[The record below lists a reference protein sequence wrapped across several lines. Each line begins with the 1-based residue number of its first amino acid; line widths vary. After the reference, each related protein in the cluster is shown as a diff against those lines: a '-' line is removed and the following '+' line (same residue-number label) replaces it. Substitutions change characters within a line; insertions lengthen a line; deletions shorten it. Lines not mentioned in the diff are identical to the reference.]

1 MSVLYVLCG
10 VVMAGNCVW
19 LIIFIINSITLR
31 LVGSKISFSG
41 GVKASEPNDICVC
54 PQKCFYASKVISC
67 PHISEYQI
75 GTYS

>member
-31 LVGSKISFSG
+31 LVGNKISFSG

-54 PQKCFYASKVISC
+54 PKNVFMPPK
-67 PHISEYQI
+67 
-75 GTYS
+75 